1 MPKTGQVAGEVR
13 GRRSEV
19 YVPESRPEEV
29 KRIAWDGEPYTL
41 PEAIK
46 WYSPK
51 MRKYEIKQLWE
62 SWKIAECQVSVDSI
76 QTSNNE
82 HDHDHDENVVEA
94 DEEASSG
101 MSCCEE
107 DDYASKVCSDNK
119 AVDNTCGKCIVCSIN
134 KAVEKCRE
142 QLSANNNAY
151 ARKSNRA
158 INK

>member
-1 MPKTGQVAGEVR
+1 METSLRIGWDEKPYTYPEVAGEVR

-29 KRIAWDGEPYTL
+29 KRIALDGEPYTL

-62 SWKIAECQVSVDSI
+62 SWEIAECQVSA
-76 QTSNNE
+76 NNE
-82 HDHDHDENVVEA
+82 HDYDHDENVVGA

-107 DDYASKVCSDNK
+107 DDYASKVCSNNK
-119 AVDNTCGKCIVCSIN
+119 PVDN
-134 KAVEKCRE
+134 
-142 QLSANNNAY
+142 
-151 ARKSNRA
+151 
-158 INK
+158 